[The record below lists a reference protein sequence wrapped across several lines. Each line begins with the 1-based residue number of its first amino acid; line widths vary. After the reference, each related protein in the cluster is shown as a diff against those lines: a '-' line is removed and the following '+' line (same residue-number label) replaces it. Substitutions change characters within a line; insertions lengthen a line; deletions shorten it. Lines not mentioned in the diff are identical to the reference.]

1 MSQTLRTTGIAGDAV
16 GMIAAQSLGQP
27 MTQIALSSFH
37 KAGTSGEILSGS
49 SRITEGVSRMK
60 EIVDAN
66 FSNDTSS
73 CYFSWSSSSTRREST
88 LVYVTVGDLI
98 DGCYFKEADNDGDW
112 WYNIAEIHGLYTRPS
127 RKDGQFLRI
136 EFSKER
142 MLKHRISLFMI
153 LENMVRKVDL
163 KEISFLLSPEKEAI
177 IDVVIRGSEETG
189 DRESRSSTERR
200 LMRILNFLIRKI
212 RMEGIER
219 ITDFQELENGGVT
232 VGTNL
237 KQLLLLDEIDASSI
251 TSTSPSD
258 VLETFGIEA
267 ARKVLVEE
275 ISKII
280 DGKIRYDNP
289 HVNLLADFMTFR
301 GSIISI
307 NRSSQ
312 AMKEQSVLSRA
323 SYENTMQELVDAC
336 STGCEHDITRVS
348 ETIIVGGRIR
358 IGTGFVEII
367 DTSTS
372 EK

>member
-1 MSQTLRTTGIAGDAV
+1 
-16 GMIAAQSLGQP
+16 
-27 MTQIALSSFH
+27 
-37 KAGTSGEILSGS
+37 
-49 SRITEGVSRMK
+49 
-60 EIVDAN
+60 
-66 FSNDTSS
+66 
-73 CYFSWSSSSTRREST
+73 
-88 LVYVTVGDLI
+88 
-98 DGCYFKEADNDGDW
+98 
-112 WYNIAEIHGLYTRPS
+112 
-127 RKDGQFLRI
+127 
-136 EFSKER
+136 
-142 MLKHRISLFMI
+142 
-153 LENMVRKVDL
+153 
-163 KEISFLLSPEKEAI
+163 
-177 IDVVIRGSEETG
+177 
-189 DRESRSSTERR
+189 
-200 LMRILNFLIRKI
+200 MRILNFLIRKI